1 LDDTYQIYLNRVARL
16 TLRDSYLSG
25 LQHIQGSPKYQI
37 QPDGSPQPVPFPGYS
52 VISPPAESD
61 TLNADFYRH
70 LNQCQEQLLSL
81 LGPDLMVPVPPESFH
96 FTLADLIWESA
107 YQQARQNPD
116 FDAQLRSCI
125 AASFGQCASLA
136 TGTPLSFE
144 ILGVMVRTRSVG
156 VCLLPSDEDSYERLV
171 AFRRSIYQNPDLMAL
186 GIEQQYHLI
195 AHITLG
201 YFAPVSPE
209 LDREALSAALFDFN
223 QRWLEN
229 TQKLTVAQAQLR
241 QFEDMT
247 KYNRQP
253 DWPVFT
259 F

>member
-1 LDDTYQIYLNRVARL
+1 MARL
-16 TLRDSYLSG
+16 TLRDSYLSS
-25 LQHIQGSPKYQI
+25 LQHIQGSPKYSVRADGK
-37 QPDGSPQPVPFPGYS
+37 PDPAPFPGYS

-61 TLNADFYRH
+61 ALNTDFYQH
-70 LNQCQEQLLSL
+70 LNQCQELLLSL
-81 LGPDLMVPVPPESFH
+81 LGPDLMVPVPQDSFH

-116 FDAQLRSCI
+116 FDEQLRSCI
-125 AASFGQCASLA
+125 ADSFGQCASLA
-136 TGTPLSFE
+136 AGKPLSFE
-144 ILGVMVRTRSVG
+144 ILGIIVRTRAIG

-171 AFRRSIYQNPDLMAL
+171 AFRRAIYQNPALMAL
-186 GIEQQYHLI
+186 GIEQQYHFT

-209 LDREALSAALFDFN
+209 LDRSALSAGLFDFN

-229 TQKLTVAQAQLR
+229 SQKFTVAQAQLR

-247 KYNRQP
+247 QYNRQP

>member
-1 LDDTYQIYLNRVARL
+1 MDDTYQIYLNRVARL
-16 TLRDSYLSG
+16 TLRDSYLSS
-25 LQHIQGSPKYQI
+25 LQHIQGSPKYSVRA
-37 QPDGSPQPVPFPGYS
+37 DGSPQPVPFPGYS

-61 TLNADFYRH
+61 ALNTDFYQH

-81 LGPDLMVPVPPESFH
+81 LGPDLMVPVPQESFH

-116 FDAQLRSCI
+116 FDTQLRSCI
-125 AASFGQCASLA
+125 ADSFGQCASLA
-136 TGTPLSFE
+136 AEKPLSFE
-144 ILGVMVRTRSVG
+144 ILGVMVRTRAIG
-156 VCLLPSDEDSYERLV
+156 VCLLPSSENSYERLV
-171 AFRRSIYQNPDLMAL
+171 GFRRAIYQNPDLMAL
-186 GIEQQYHLI
+186 GIEQQYHFT

-209 LDREALSAALFDFN
+209 LNREDLSAALFDFN

-229 TQKLTVAQAQLR
+229 PQKFTVTQAQLR